1 MLNDDDTPAKRLDP
15 AATDVAAE
23 NARNGAQKR
32 RDPNEPSVVVGLGAS
47 AGGVS
52 VLQQFFDD
60 MPEDSGIAFVV
71 VMHLSP
77 DFESQLAS
85 VLQQKTSMPVIE
97 VSEPIRVRP
106 NHVYVI
112 PPNHQLAFEDNML
125 QLREAQQARGRR
137 VTIDLFFRTLATAY
151 GQRAVCVILSGSD
164 SDGVIGLKHVRAQ
177 GGVTIAQDPE
187 EAEFQSMP
195 QSAIATG
202 MVDWVLKIGELPARL
217 IQMVTNENAM
227 RLPPEIEDAEEPD
240 VKIADAPG
248 GETIS
253 DETRNPDDESAMAA
267 VLAHVRVQTGHDFT
281 HYKRATILRRIA
293 RRLQVNSI
301 ESIPNYLA
309 FLRTHPAEARA
320 LVHDLLIGVT
330 HFFRDQ
336 ESFAALD
343 AHLPQIFAGRKA
355 EDEIRVWV
363 AGCSTGEE
371 VYSIAMLLCEHA
383 EKLAVPPKIQVFGTD
398 IDEQAVHTARTG
410 VYPVTIEA
418 DVSEE
423 RLRRFF
429 RREENCYRIRKELRE
444 MVLFAAHNLLSDAP
458 FSRVD
463 LVACRNLLIY
473 LKRPAQQQVFDIFHF
488 ALRAGGFLFIGG
500 AETADLART
509 LFVPLDVRHRL
520 YIRRSTPRPGWKI
533 PTLPLRTPA
542 PRALG
547 PAMRSPAMRVMSRV
561 AVQGTGDQ
569 SEESSFTIQERR
581 SVLFGEL
588 HLKLLEEYGPPSVV
602 VNEAYNIVH
611 LSQNA
616 GRYLTFRAGEPSTNL
631 ITVINPQLRVEL
643 RTALFRASQSNQSI
657 TVPDQRV
664 DLEGGNEILN
674 LQVRPVHASDAAHG
688 FFVIL
693 FEKQTGTVP
702 RQDLPE
708 QRETADREL
717 GDEVQR
723 LKEQLNAT
731 VEQSEASNE
740 ELQAMNEEMRSAAEE
755 LETSKE
761 ELQSVNEELTTV
773 NHELK
778 EKIEEGSRVN
788 SDLQNLIS
796 ATDLGIIF
804 LDRQLR
810 IQRFTPPARE
820 IFNLQPNDL
829 GRPIADITHKLQYD
843 RLTEDAHEVLE
854 RLTPVEHEVLASNAR
869 HFLARTAPYRTADDK
884 ISGVVLTFID
894 LTARRRAEDAL
905 RASEQRLQLVLE
917 TEAVGVLFFDK
928 SGTVIHA
935 NEVFLKITG
944 YTRAEVEAR
953 LLTWQRMTPPEF
965 VAESQHQLQKMA
977 ETGRIG
983 PYEKQY
989 LMADGTRRW
998 MLFAGRDLGDGTIS
1012 EFCIDITARKKAEAE
1027 RQASGQRFRTLFELV
1042 PVAVYTTDAEGFIQ
1056 EFNKRAVELWGRAP
1070 DRQVKFCGSFKIF
1083 YPDGRPMP
1091 HEECPMARVLR
1102 GEELKPRDLEIAV
1115 ELENGTRRTVAVAPQ
1130 AFKDEEGKIVGA
1142 INCLHD
1148 ITDRKHAEELLR
1160 ESEER
1165 FRTVADNVPQLI
1177 WTNEADGTANYFNRR
1192 WYEYSGLSYEKSRGP
1207 GWQTIVHPDD
1217 GPGSVERWQTA
1228 LAKGEVFDAEYRLRG
1243 ADGNYRWFLGRN
1255 VPMRNNGDVLSW
1267 FGTATDIE
1275 DYKRSQENLTATE
1288 ERFRVLVEGARD
1300 YAMFLLDP
1308 DNVIT
1313 FWSKGAERV
1322 FGWTREEAVG
1332 QKGSIIFTEE
1342 DKAKGAVKKE
1352 IETASRE
1359 GRAPDRRFHLRKDG
1373 TRFWADGVMMRLDDN
1388 GELRGFA
1395 KVARDATDQRRI
1407 EDQLAHA
1414 RDEMEQ
1420 RVLDRTR
1427 ELVAM
1432 NNELESTMAQR
1443 QQLERELLEIS
1454 EREKRRIGE
1463 DLHDMVC
1470 QELTATALFLK
1481 SSAKKLGSKNA
1492 EAVEVLEQSAETVN
1506 RNVVLARELA
1516 GGLQAI
1522 ELKASGLKNALRD
1535 LAAQACENSG
1545 IKCHFKCARG
1555 VRVPDDTAALH
1566 LYRVAQEAV
1575 ANAVKHS
1582 GAKNVLINL
1591 DRNPDHI
1598 CVSVQDDGKGFTM
1611 RKRGKGLG
1619 LHMMRYRANALG
1631 GELKIERRR
1640 TGGTDI
1646 TCVIPI
1652 KQ

>member
-1 MLNDDDTPAKRLDP
+1 MSEDEAPAKLLDA
-15 AATDVAAE
+15 AATDESSE
-23 NARNGAQKR
+23 NARDGARKR
-32 RDPNEPSVVVGLGAS
+32 RHPDEPSVVVGLGAS

-60 MPEDSGIAFVV
+60 MPGDSGIAFVV

-97 VSEPIRVRP
+97 VTEPVRVRP

-112 PPNHQLAFEDNML
+112 PPNHQLAVEDNML
-125 QLREAQQARGRR
+125 QLREPQQARGRR

-164 SDGVIGLKHVRAQ
+164 SDGVIGLKHVRGQ

-202 MVDWVLKIGELPARL
+202 MVDWVLRIGELPAKL

-227 RLPPEIEDAEEPD
+227 RLPPEIEEAEEPD
-240 VKIADAPG
+240 VKRADAPG

-253 DETRNPDDESAMAA
+253 DETRDPDDESAMAA

-301 ESIPNYLA
+301 ETIPHYLA

-343 AHLPQIFAGRKA
+343 AHLPQIFGGRKA

-363 AGCSTGEE
+363 AGCATGEE

-383 EKLAVPPKIQVFGTD
+383 EKLAVPPKIQIFGTD

-410 VYPVTIEA
+410 AYPLTIEA

-473 LKRPAQQQVFDIFHF
+473 LKRPAQLQVFDIFHF
-488 ALRAGGFLFIGG
+488 ALRAGGLLFIGG

-509 LFVPLDVRHRL
+509 LFIPLDVRHRL
-520 YIRRSTPRPGWKI
+520 YVRRSTPRPGWKI
-533 PTLPLRTPA
+533 PTLPLRTPPA
-542 PRALG
+542 PRA
-547 PAMRSPAMRVMSRV
+547 PEPVIRTSAMRVMSRV
-561 AVQGTGDQ
+561 AVQGAADQ
-569 SEESSFTIQERR
+569 SEESSFSIQERR

-631 ITVINPQLRVEL
+631 ITVIHPQLRVEL

-657 TVPDQRV
+657 TVSDQRV
-664 DLEGGNEILN
+664 DLEGGSEVLT
-674 LQVRPVHASDAAHG
+674 LHVRPVHASDAAHG

-702 RQDLPE
+702 RQNLTE

-731 VEQSEASNE
+731 VEQSEASNEELQASNE

-778 EKIEEGSRVN
+778 EKVEEGSRVN

-829 GRPIADITHKLQYD
+829 GRPIADITHKLEYD
-843 RLTEDAHEVLE
+843 RLIEDAHEVLE

-894 LTARRRAEDAL
+894 ITARRRAEDAL

-917 TEAVGVLFFDK
+917 TDAVGVLFFDK

-965 VAESQHQLQKMA
+965 VAESQHQLRKMA

-989 LMADGTRRW
+989 LMADGSRRW

-1012 EFCIDITARKKAEAE
+1012 EFCIDITDRKKAEAE

-1042 PVAVYTTDAEGFIQ
+1042 PVAVYTTDAEGRID
-1056 EFNKRAVELWGRAP
+1056 EFNPRAVELWGRTP
-1070 DRQVKFCGSFKIF
+1070 KGKGEKYCGSRRRF
-1083 YPDGRPMP
+1083 YPDGRPMAYKDYP
-1091 HEECPMARVLR
+1091 IARVLR
-1102 GEELKPRDLEIAV
+1102 GEQVSPADCELIMEM
-1115 ELENGTRRTVAVAPQ
+1115 
-1130 AFKDEEGKIVGA
+1130 
-1142 INCLHD
+1142 HD
-1148 ITDRKHAEELLR
+1148 
-1160 ESEER
+1160 
-1165 FRTVADNVPQLI
+1165 
-1177 WTNEADGTANYFNRR
+1177 G
-1192 WYEYSGLSYEKSRGP
+1192 SR
-1207 GWQTIVHPDD
+1207 
-1217 GPGSVERWQTA
+1217 
-1228 LAKGEVFDAEYRLRG
+1228 
-1243 ADGNYRWFLGRN
+1243 RN
-1255 VPMRNNGDVLSW
+1255 VIVSP
-1267 FGTATDIE
+1267 
-1275 DYKRSQENLTATE
+1275 
-1288 ERFRVLVEGARD
+1288 
-1300 YAMFLLDP
+1300 
-1308 DNVIT
+1308 
-1313 FWSKGAERV
+1313 
-1322 FGWTREEAVG
+1322 
-1332 QKGSIIFTEE
+1332 
-1342 DKAKGAVKKE
+1342 
-1352 IETASRE
+1352 
-1359 GRAPDRRFHLRKDG
+1359 
-1373 TRFWADGVMMRLDDN
+1373 
-1388 GELRGFA
+1388 
-1395 KVARDATDQRRI
+1395 
-1407 EDQLAHA
+1407 
-1414 RDEMEQ
+1414 
-1420 RVLDRTR
+1420 
-1427 ELVAM
+1427 
-1432 NNELESTMAQR
+1432 
-1443 QQLERELLEIS
+1443 
-1454 EREKRRIGE
+1454 
-1463 DLHDMVC
+1463 
-1470 QELTATALFLK
+1470 
-1481 SSAKKLGSKNA
+1481 
-1492 EAVEVLEQSAETVN
+1492 EVL
-1506 RNVVLARELA
+1506 
-1516 GGLQAI
+1516 
-1522 ELKASGLKNALRD
+1522 KND
-1535 LAAQACENSG
+1535 
-1545 IKCHFKCARG
+1545 
-1555 VRVPDDTAALH
+1555 
-1566 LYRVAQEAV
+1566 
-1575 ANAVKHS
+1575 
-1582 GAKNVLINL
+1582 
-1591 DRNPDHI
+1591 
-1598 CVSVQDDGKGFTM
+1598 KG
-1611 RKRGKGLG
+1611 
-1619 LHMMRYRANALG
+1619 
-1631 GELKIERRR
+1631 
-1640 TGGTDI
+1640 
-1646 TCVIPI
+1646 
-1652 KQ
+1652 